1 MTKSDRLQIRISP
14 ETKARGEALFESMGL
29 NMSKAVNL
37 FIEQALIAE
46 GLPFNIAAT
55 SSVNSR
61 DIKKTRQ

>member
-1 MTKSDRLQIRISP
+1 MNKTERLQIRIAP

-46 GLPFNIAAT
+46 GLPFNIAANN
-55 SSVNSR
+55 SVNSR
-61 DIKKTRQ
+61 DMKQSK